1 MTSLTVAEASGL
13 IAAGVFILQLLLPL
27 SLPLILIAFLT
38 DENSII
44 SWNVLARFL
53 HSTLW
58 PSILGSSTAAVSGV
72 QKRLTISG
80 HAQTIILG
88 VVSIAS
94 IVTPLGLYDSIEP
107 AGSPT
112 PVPFAYIKGTSAFSY
127 GTPDRSDAPF
137 TRNCGL
143 QQACPG
149 TSLNK
154 TCHQQ
159 GLLENCTV
167 VYDSLIPEQLADVFR
182 DGASAF
188 GPSVSSVFDMQY
200 RTFFNGT
207 DQYSVLGWYAKPSY
221 RSLQV
226 LILDE
231 KVEAVEG
238 LIVDMVDGGIG
249 FRNHTAP
256 AKALKYGSTWD
267 EDILFIQPE
276 TQCVPL
282 NFSIEFQLPPVLEMS
297 VDVVNLVLKDHGGL
311 SNLAQPRPSISVPV
325 NGQEFDL
332 RQRAW
337 TAAWYNNFLTLAYFN
352 ATDPDP
358 TNITR
363 LDITPGQT
371 FKLQNANFTLGYRNI
386 KTTISL
392 GEYLNLR
399 LSNATVN
406 PHNITQKDFDLATT
420 ICGGTTSS
428 SPSTITSAL
437 IGCGLVYGAANR
449 TDGVSPLRTD
459 PNSPW
464 SIPLYICASAVR
476 ASLKTVSFRYNGT
489 GLDAL
494 SITSL
499 SQKTYPSPPLW
510 AVEDLPD
517 RTLEEV
523 QPLWGI
529 LPANTTSPTTNPAIN
544 LSTIASTSL
553 YLPGYIDPTTTPS
566 RGSPQSPSPQAKTSQ
581 SLYRALSINRPAGQ
595 PFADYAGWTSLALY
609 AKWQTLSITAAGA
622 AKILDLVW
630 TDFAANAMV
639 GTRAVA
645 EDNQV
650 RPVTV
655 FQRRIRYRLPYAV
668 PGIVIL
674 AATLGIV
681 AGLVVLGCMRRTG
694 IRRLKGLLEQ
704 TAVGRV
710 LGLVLAG
717 QEEEMGKDWVKKV
730 GGKRVRITEG
740 EITVQEGLLSAETKS
755 DGHENDIAE
764 AEDIEN
770 S

>member
-1 MTSLTVAEASGL
+1 MTSLTVAEVSGL

-58 PSILGSSTAAVSGV
+58 PSILGSSTAAASGV
-72 QKRLTISG
+72 QKRLTITG
-80 HAQTIILG
+80 YAQTIILG

-107 AGSPT
+107 ASSPT
-112 PVPFAYIKGTSAFSY
+112 AEPFAYIKGTSAFSY
-127 GTPDRSDAPF
+127 GTPARSDAPF

-143 QQACPG
+143 QRACPG

-154 TCHQQ
+154 TCRQQ

-167 VYDSLIPEQLADVFR
+167 VYDSLGPEHLQDVFR

-188 GPSVSSVFDMQY
+188 GPSVSSIFDMQY
-200 RTFFNGT
+200 RTFINGT
-207 DQYSVLGWYAKPSY
+207 DPYSVLGWYAKPSY

-238 LIVDMVDGGIG
+238 LIVDMVEGGIG

-256 AKALKYGSTWD
+256 SKALKYGSTWD

-282 NFSIEFQLPPVLEMS
+282 NFSIDFQLPSDLETS
-297 VDVVNLVLKDHGGL
+297 LSVVNLVLRDHGGL
-311 SNLAQPRPSISVPV
+311 SNIVQPRPSISIPV

-337 TAAWYNNFLTLAYFN
+337 NAAWYNNFLTLAYFN

-363 LDITPGQT
+363 LDVTPGQT
-371 FKLQNANFTLGYRNI
+371 FKLENANFTLGYRSI
-386 KTTISL
+386 KSTISL

-399 LSNATVN
+399 VNNSTIN
-406 PHNITQKDFDLATT
+406 PHGITQKDFDLATT
-420 ICGGTTSS
+420 LCGGTTSS

-464 SIPLYICASAVR
+464 SIPLYICASAVK
-476 ASLKTVSFRYNGT
+476 ASLKTVSFGYNGT

-517 RTLEEV
+517 RSLADV

-529 LPANTTSPTTNPAIN
+529 LPANTTSAVN
-544 LSTIASTSL
+544 LSTIAGPSL
-553 YLPGYIDPTTTPS
+553 YLPGYIDTTTTPLTGLAPVPVS
-566 RGSPQSPSPQAKTSQ
+566 TGQNLPGVDFYTQ
-581 SLYRALSINRPAGQ
+581 SLYRALSISSPAGQ
-595 PFADYAGWTSLALY
+595 PYADYSGWTSLALY
-609 AKWQTLSITAAGA
+609 AKWQALSTTATGA
-622 AKILDLVW
+622 AKIIDLVW

-639 GTRAVA
+639 GTKAAA
-645 EDNQV
+645 EQDQV
-650 RPVTV
+650 LPVTV
-655 FQRRIRYRLPYAV
+655 FERRIRYRLPYAV
-668 PGIVIL
+668 PGIVVL
-674 AATLGIV
+674 VAALGIV
-681 AGLVVLGCMRRTG
+681 GGVVVLGCMRRTG
-694 IRRLKGLLEQ
+694 VGRLKGFLER

-710 LGLVLAG
+710 LGLVLLG
-717 QEEEMGKDWVKKV
+717 EEGEMGKDWVEKV

-740 EITVQEGLLSAETKS
+740 GITVEPGLLSAEMKR
-755 DGHENDIAE
+755 DGHENDSAE
-764 AEDIEN
+764 VKG
-770 S
+770 

>member
-1 MTSLTVAEASGL
+1 MTSLTVAEVSGL
-13 IAAGVFILQLLLPL
+13 IAAGVFIVQLLFPL
-27 SLPLILIAFLT
+27 ALPLILIAFLS

-58 PSILGSSTAAVSGV
+58 PSILGSSTAAASGV
-72 QKRLTISG
+72 QKRLNITG
-80 HAQTIILG
+80 YAQTIILG
-88 VVSIAS
+88 IVSIAS
-94 IVTPLGLYDSIEP
+94 IVTPLGLYESIEP

-112 PVPFAYIKGTSAFSY
+112 PEPFAYIRGTSPFSY
-127 GTPDRSDAPF
+127 GTPARSDAPF

-143 QQACPG
+143 EQACPG

-167 VYDSLIPEQLADVFR
+167 VYDSLVPEHLQNVFR
-182 DGASAF
+182 DGANAL
-188 GPSVSSVFDMQY
+188 GPSVSSIFDMQY
-200 RTFFNGT
+200 RTLVNGT
-207 DQYSVLGWYAKPSY
+207 DPYSVLGWYEKPSY

-238 LIVDMVDGGIG
+238 LVVDMVDGGIG

-256 AKALKYGSTWD
+256 SKGLKYGSTWN

-282 NFSIEFQLPPVLEMS
+282 NFSIDFQLPSDLDTS
-297 VDVVNLVLKDHGGL
+297 LAAVNLVLKDHGGL
-311 SNLAQPRPSISVPV
+311 SNLAQPGPSTSVPV

-332 RQRAW
+332 WHRAW
-337 TAAWYNNFLTLAYFN
+337 NAAWYNNFLTLAYFN

-363 LDITPGQT
+363 LDVTPGQT
-371 FKLQNANFTLGYRNI
+371 FKLENANFTLGYRSI
-386 KTTISL
+386 RSTISL

-399 LSNATVN
+399 LSNSTAN
-406 PHNITQKDFDLATT
+406 PHRIAQKDFDLAATL
-420 ICGGTTSS
+420 CGGTTSS
-428 SPSTITSAL
+428 SPSTISSAL
-437 IGCGLVYGAANR
+437 VGCGLVYGAANR
-449 TDGVSPLRTD
+449 TDGVSPLRAD

-464 SIPLYICASAVR
+464 SIPLYICASAVK

-494 SITSL
+494 SINSL
-499 SQKTYPSPPLW
+499 SQKTYPSAPLW

-517 RTLEEV
+517 RILSEV

-529 LPANTTSPTTNPAIN
+529 LPANTTSTDN
-544 LSTIASTSL
+544 LSTIANPSL
-553 YLPGYIDPTTTPS
+553 YLPGYVTPFTGLAAVPIS
-566 RGSPQSPSPQAKTSQ
+566 TGQNLPGVDFYTQA
-581 SLYRALSINRPAGQ
+581 LYRALSISSPGGQ
-595 PFADYAGWTSLALY
+595 PYADYSGWTSLALY
-609 AKWQTLSITAAGA
+609 AKWQDLSTTATGA
-622 AKILDLVW
+622 AKIIDLVW

-639 GTRAVA
+639 GTKAAA
-645 EDNQV
+645 EQDRV
-650 RPVTV
+650 LPVTV
-655 FQRRIRYRLPYAV
+655 FERRIRYRLPYAV
-668 PGIVIL
+668 PAIVVL
-674 AATLGIV
+674 AVALGIV
-681 AGLVVLGCMRRTG
+681 GVLAVLGCMRRTG
-694 IRRLKGLLEQ
+694 VSRLKGFLEK

-710 LGLVLAG
+710 LALVVLG
-717 QEEEMGKDWVKKV
+717 EEGEMDKNWVVKV
-730 GGKRVRITEG
+730 GEKRVTITDAG
-740 EITVQEGLLSAETKS
+740 ITLREGLLSPETKS
-755 DGHENDIAE
+755 DGHENDSAE
-764 AEDIEN
+764 GFEN

>member
-1 MTSLTVAEASGL
+1 MTSLTIAEVSGL
-13 IAAGVFILQLLLPL
+13 IAAGVFILQLLFPL
-27 SLPLILIAFLT
+27 SLPLILIAFLS

-58 PSILGSSTAAVSGV
+58 PSILGSSTAAASGV
-72 QKRLTISG
+72 QKRLTITG

-88 VVSIAS
+88 IVSIAS
-94 IVTPLGLYDSIEP
+94 IVTPLGLYDSIELG
-107 AGSPT
+107 GSPT
-112 PVPFAYIKGTSAFSY
+112 PQPFAYIKDTSPFSY
-127 GTPDRSDAPF
+127 GTPARSDAPF
-137 TRNCGL
+137 TRKCGL
-143 QQACPG
+143 DQACPG

-167 VYDSLIPEQLADVFR
+167 VYDSLVPKHLQDVFR

-188 GPSVSSVFDMQY
+188 GPSVASIFDMQY
-200 RTFFNGT
+200 RTFINGT
-207 DQYSVLGWYAKPSY
+207 DPYSVLGWYAKPSY

-256 AKALKYGSTWD
+256 AKALKYGSTWN
-267 EDILFIQPE
+267 EDILFIRPE

-282 NFSIEFQLPPVLEMS
+282 NFSIDFQLPSDLETNL
-297 VDVVNLVLKDHGGL
+297 DVVDLMLRDHGGL
-311 SNLAQPRPSISVPV
+311 SRLPQPRLPMSVPV

-332 RQRAW
+332 WQRAW
-337 TAAWYNNFLTLAYFN
+337 NAAWYNNFLTLAYLN

-363 LDITPGQT
+363 LDVTPGQT
-371 FKLQNANFTLGYRNI
+371 FKLEYANFTLGDRSI
-386 KTTISL
+386 RSTVSL

-399 LSNATVN
+399 ISNSTAN
-406 PHNITQKDFDLATT
+406 PHGIAEKDFDLATT

-428 SPSTITSAL
+428 SPSTINSAL

-449 TDGVSPLRTD
+449 TDGGSPLRTD

-464 SIPLYICASAVR
+464 SIPLYICASAVK
-476 ASLKTVSFRYNGT
+476 ASLKTVSFKYNGT

-499 SQKTYPSPPLW
+499 SEKTYPSPPLW

-517 RTLEEV
+517 RMISEV

-529 LPANTTSPTTNPAIN
+529 LPANTTSTVN
-544 LSTIASTSL
+544 LSTIAGPSL
-553 YLPGYIDPTTTPS
+553 YLPGYIDTVPHFSPVPVSTGQNLPGVDFYTP
-566 RGSPQSPSPQAKTSQ
+566 A
-581 SLYRALSINRPAGQ
+581 LYRALSISSPAGQ
-595 PFADYAGWTSLALY
+595 PYADYSGWTSLALY
-609 AKWQTLSITAAGA
+609 AKWQTLSTTPTGV
-622 AKILDLVW
+622 AKIIDLVW

-639 GTRAVA
+639 GTKAAA
-645 EDNQV
+645 EQNQV
-650 RPVTV
+650 MLVTV
-655 FQRRIRYRLPYAV
+655 FERRIRYRLPYAV
-668 PGIVIL
+668 PGIVVL
-674 AATLGIV
+674 AVALGIV
-681 AGLVVLGCMRRTG
+681 GWMVVLGCMRRTG
-694 IRRLKGLLEQ
+694 ISRLKGFLEK

-710 LGLVLAG
+710 LGLVFLG
-717 QEEEMGKDWVKKV
+717 EEGEMGKDWVEKV
-730 GGKRVRITEG
+730 GGRMVTITERK
-740 EITVQEGLLSAETKS
+740 ITVEPGLLSAETKS
-755 DGHENDIAE
+755 DGHGNDSAE
-764 AEDIEN
+764 G
-770 S
+770 